1 MSRDKEGG
9 PARRPRVLARAR
21 VGWPRPLR
29 ELKDLVY
36 KVYLAAG
43 TPSLDEIAEAIRK
56 GDLVGSPSRDT
67 VRRCISDPSLP
78 PSQADIVSIA
88 AVLARLARW
97 DGQDMTARV
106 RGLWVEARMA
116 TGVGRP
122 VGEFEDDLVLTDLE
136 VHPALDVDGARGRL
150 GVLPA
155 YVPREFDRQ
164 VQSVV
169 EAAEAGRSGLVALV
183 GDSST
188 GKTRALWE
196 AVRSLPEPWRLWHPL
211 APTRPDAV
219 LAELADVAPHTVI
232 WLNEAQF
239 YLAPEPLGEQ
249 VAAGLRELLRDPARG
264 PVLVMAT
271 LWPGEWQ
278 TLTTRTDPDRHTQA
292 RELLGGHRIDVPET
306 FTPDDLVTLA
316 ATAGADPRLREAA
329 ERAQDRQVAQYLA
342 GVLALMN
349 RYHAARGVT
358 RALVHAA
365 MDARRLGAGPHIPL
379 AWLVEAAPGYLTET
393 EWNAT
398 DRDWLAQAIDYVT
411 QDCTGIPGI
420 LTPVETTTPRN
431 QRKRRPAGGVEPA
444 GRHARDTYGPQYQ
457 LADYLDQYGRRHRAD
472 QIPPIDFWTT
482 AASHAHPADLY
493 TLGNAAWD
501 RGLYRDSTQLHKHA
515 TTHGNGNPYAASQLI
530 HHLRTLHP
538 KDPRPAEWAST
549 HAALDDP
556 DGVSSLLNALREI
569 GAEEQLGALLARDP
583 ATHVTLDNPA
593 AVAGLLAELQE
604 VGAEEQIGALLA
616 QGPATHV
623 VIDNPL
629 ALASLLHELRAV
641 GAEEQID
648 ALLAQDP
655 AAHVALNDHQ
665 PVGILFSELQEIG
678 AEEQL
683 GALASRAAAHVALD
697 NPYTVIDLLLS
708 LRGIGAEEQLG
719 ALLARD
725 LATHIPL
732 DDPAEVGNLLYR
744 LQEIGAVEQFMAL
757 APRAAADVALDD
769 PIGVAILLDR
779 LRQIG
784 AVEQFM
790 ALASR
795 AAADVALDDPIGVAI
810 LLDRLRDSGT
820 VEQFGALLAR
830 DPATHVTLDNPHA
843 VAILL
848 DRLREIGAGEQFGAL
863 LARDPATHV
872 TLDNPH
878 AVAFLLFRLREL
890 GEEEQFGALL
900 ARDPATHV
908 TLDNPHA
915 VADLL
920 YMLRDSGAVEQ
931 FDALLA
937 QNPAMHVTLGHPAA
951 VTDLL
956 DRLREIGAEEQ
967 LGVLVGRLPAAGCFD
982 QFREFCEGPG
992 RFRFGREPEGSAAAS
1007 WTWEDLE

>member
-9 PARRPRVLARAR
+9 PARRKRVLARAR

-36 KVYLAAG
+36 EVYLAAG
-43 TPSLDEIAEAIRK
+43 APSLDEIVEAVRE
-56 GDLVGSPSRDT
+56 GDLVGLPSRDT
-67 VRRCISDPSLP
+67 IRRCISDPFLP

-97 DGQDMTARV
+97 DGDDMTARV
-106 RGLWVEARMA
+106 RGLWVKARMA

-122 VGEFEDDLVLTDLE
+122 VGEFEDDLVLTDLG

-169 EAAEAGRSGLVALV
+169 EAAVAGRSGFVALV

-211 APTRPDAV
+211 APTRPAAV

-239 YLAPEPLGEQ
+239 YLAPEPLGER

-271 LWPGEWQ
+271 LWPGHWQ
-278 TLTTRTDPDRHTQA
+278 TLTTRTAQDRHTQA

-316 ATAGADPRLREAA
+316 ATAGTDPRLREAA

-349 RYHAARGVT
+349 RYQAARGAT

-398 DRDWLAQAIDYVT
+398 DRDWLAQALDYVT

-444 GRHARDTYGPQYQ
+444 AGRHARDTYGPQYQ
-457 LADYLDQYGRRHRAD
+457 LADYLDQYGRRHRAE

-493 TLGNAAWD
+493 TLGKAAWK

-515 TTHGNGNPYAASQLI
+515 TTHGNPHAASQFVR
-530 HHLRTLHP
+530 HLHDVCLTDH
-538 KDPRPAEWAST
+538 RPVQWAS
-549 HAALDDP
+549 ANVSLDNP
-556 DGVSSLLNALREI
+556 DAVTWLLRALRE
-569 GAEEQLGALLARDP
+569 
-583 ATHVTLDNPA
+583 
-593 AVAGLLAELQE
+593 
-604 VGAEEQIGALLA
+604 VGEEEQIG
-616 QGPATHV
+616 
-623 VIDNPL
+623 
-629 ALASLLHELRAV
+629 
-641 GAEEQID
+641 

-655 AAHVALNDHQ
+655 AAHVVIDNPRAVTGLLYELHE
-665 PVGILFSELQEIG
+665 VGAG
-678 AEEQL
+678 EQL
-683 GALASRAAAHVALD
+683 MVLAC
-697 NPYTVIDLLLS
+697 
-708 LRGIGAEEQLG
+708 
-719 ALLARD
+719 
-725 LATHIPL
+725 
-732 DDPAEVGNLLYR
+732 
-744 LQEIGAVEQFMAL
+744 
-757 APRAAADVALDD
+757 RAAADVPLDYSYT
-769 PIGVAILLDR
+769 A
-779 LRQIG
+779 
-784 AVEQFM
+784 
-790 ALASR
+790 
-795 AAADVALDDPIGVAI
+795 
-810 LLDRLRDSGT
+810 
-820 VEQFGALLAR
+820 
-830 DPATHVTLDNPHA
+830 
-843 VAILL
+843 
-848 DRLREIGAGEQFGAL
+848 
-863 LARDPATHV
+863 
-872 TLDNPH
+872 
-878 AVAFLLFRLREL
+878 
-890 GEEEQFGALL
+890 
-900 ARDPATHV
+900 
-908 TLDNPHA
+908 
-915 VADLL
+915 
-920 YMLRDSGAVEQ
+920 
-931 FDALLA
+931 
-937 QNPAMHVTLGHPAA
+937 
-951 VTDLL
+951 
-956 DRLREIGAEEQ
+956 
-967 LGVLVGRLPAAGCFD
+967 
-982 QFREFCEGPG
+982 
-992 RFRFGREPEGSAAAS
+992 
-1007 WTWEDLE
+1007 

>member
-1 MSRDKEGG
+1 MNRDKEGG

-29 ELKDLVY
+29 ELKNLVY
-36 KVYLAAG
+36 EVYLAAG

-88 AVLARLARW
+88 AVLARLALW
-97 DGQDMTARV
+97 DGHDMTARV

-116 TGVGRP
+116 MGVGRP

-136 VHPALDVDGARGRL
+136 VHPALDVEGARGRL

-155 YVPREFDRQ
+155 YVRREFDRQ

-211 APTRPDAV
+211 APTRPGAV

-239 YLAPEPLGEQ
+239 YLAPERLGEQ

-271 LWPGEWQ
+271 LWPGHWQ
-278 TLTTRTDPDRHTQA
+278 TLTTRTAPDRHTQA

-398 DRDWLAQAIDYVT
+398 DRDWLAQALEYVT

-420 LTPVETTTPRN
+420 LIPVETTTPRN
-431 QRKRRPAGGVEPA
+431 QRKRRPAGGVESA

-472 QIPPIDFWTT
+472 QIPPIDFWTA
-482 AASHAHPADLY
+482 AASHARPAELY
-493 TLGNAAWD
+493 TLGLAAQA
-501 RGLYRDSTQLHKHA
+501 RGLYRDAAQLHKNA
-515 TTHGNGNPYAASQLI
+515 TTHGHPYAASQLI
-530 HHLRTLHP
+530 HHLHTLHP

-556 DGVSSLLNALREI
+556 DEVSSLLNALRHAW
-569 GAEEQLGALLARDP
+569 AEEQLGTLLARDP
-583 ATHVTLDNPA
+583 AAHIPLDSLA
-593 AVAGLLAELQE
+593 AVADLLEALQE
-604 VGAEEQIGALLA
+604 VGAGEQLVALALRAAANVPLDNPVTLA
-616 QGPATHV
+616 NLLEALQETGMDKGLGILLDRNPAAHVTLVTPHGVSRLLYALMRANAAGQFITVLERDPATHV
-623 VIDNPL
+623 VLDDL
-629 ALASLLHELRAV
+629 YMVGWLLDTLRKA
-641 GAEEQID
+641 GAGEQFD
-648 ALLAQDP
+648 
-655 AAHVALNDHQ
+655 
-665 PVGILFSELQEIG
+665 
-678 AEEQL
+678 
-683 GALASRAAAHVALD
+683 ALASRAAAHVALD
-697 NPYTVIDLLLS
+697 NPAAVAHLL
-708 LRGIGAEEQLG
+708 
-719 ALLARD
+719 D
-725 LATHIPL
+725 T
-732 DDPAEVGNLLYR
+732 
-744 LQEIGAVEQFMAL
+744 LQEAGA
-757 APRAAADVALDD
+757 
-769 PIGVAILLDR
+769 
-779 LRQIG
+779 
-784 AVEQFM
+784 
-790 ALASR
+790 S
-795 AAADVALDDPIGVAI
+795 
-810 LLDRLRDSGT
+810 
-820 VEQFGALLAR
+820 
-830 DPATHVTLDNPHA
+830 
-843 VAILL
+843 
-848 DRLREIGAGEQFGAL
+848 
-863 LARDPATHV
+863 
-872 TLDNPH
+872 
-878 AVAFLLFRLREL
+878 
-890 GEEEQFGALL
+890 
-900 ARDPATHV
+900 
-908 TLDNPHA
+908 
-915 VADLL
+915 
-920 YMLRDSGAVEQ
+920 
-931 FDALLA
+931 
-937 QNPAMHVTLGHPAA
+937 
-951 VTDLL
+951 
-956 DRLREIGAEEQ
+956 EQ
-967 LGVLVGRLPAAGCFD
+967 LGVLKSRAAAHVILDNPPAATLPDTLQEDELEKIEGLG
-982 QFREFCEGPG
+982 QFP
-992 RFRFGREPEGSAAAS
+992 FGREPDGSAAAW
-1007 WTWEDLE
+1007 WTWDDLE